1 MEFGR
6 LSCLPQEA
14 AWMIQNKEKG
24 LTLDTL
30 GGIKFI

>member
-14 AWMIQNKEKG
+14 AWMIQNKEKRF
-24 LTLDTL
+24 TLGIL